1 MQDITKLIYEPLV
14 NLTSDYK
21 PEACLAT
28 EWAKQSDNSYL
39 VKLRENVRWS
49 DGQRFTSEDVRFTI
63 DRLKEISSIYSYNVQ
78 YVVGVDVIDD
88 YTVKIN
94 LDREVPFFEYYLTF
108 PILSK
113 DYYEGEDFS
122 TTAKN
127 SQPIGTGKYKIATV
141 ESSNIVLEKNTSW
154 WNIKEKPLTLEK
166 ITVNLYSSIGEL
178 YNSFKIEN
186 LDLVATDN
194 TNLTEYIGTIGYTPK
209 EIKGRNHT
217 FLAFNMQNELLSRQ
231 EVRKAISYSIDKDNI
246 VSTVFNNQC
255 ITSSFPLDYG
265 SWLCQN
271 TDTSSGYNTEQAKR
285 VLEEAGWTYTR
296 SNYWQKTENRRTQ
309 RIELNLLV
317 KSSDSARVSVAENI
331 KTQLESQG
339 IRINVV
345 QVSDEEYT
353 SRINNKNYDIAL
365 CTLTLST
372 SPDLTTFFGDG
383 NLSNYSNDEII
394 NIMNEVKN
402 TTDENIL
409 KEKYNR
415 LIEIYKSDVPYLSLY
430 NSKYT
435 VAYNSGLVGEL
446 TPNWFSSFYGIEGW
460 YK

>member
-1 MQDITKLIYEPLV
+1 VQDITKLIYEPLV

-178 YNSFKIEN
+178 YNSFKIGN

>member
-39 VKLRENVRWS
+39 IKLRENVRWS
-49 DGQRFTSEDVRFTI
+49 DGQRFTAEDVRFTI

-78 YVVGVDVIDD
+78 YVVGVDVVDD

-113 DYYEGEDFS
+113 DNYEGEDFS

-127 SQPIGTGKYKIATV
+127 SQPIGTGKYKITTV

-166 ITVNLYSSIGEL
+166 IIVNLYSSIGEL
-178 YNSFKIEN
+178 YNSFKIGN

-194 TNLTEYIGTIGYTPK
+194 TNLAEYIGTIGYTPK

-231 EVRKAISYSIDKDNI
+231 EVRRAISYSIDKDNI

-265 SWLCQN
+265 SRLCQN

-285 VLEEAGWTYTR
+285 VLEEAGWTYSR

>member
-78 YVVGVDVIDD
+78 YVVGVDVVDD

-113 DYYEGEDFS
+113 DNYEGEDFS

-127 SQPIGTGKYKIATV
+127 SQPIGTGKYKITTV

-166 ITVNLYSSIGEL
+166 IIVNLYSSIGEL
-178 YNSFKIEN
+178 YNSFKIGN

-194 TNLTEYIGTIGYTPK
+194 TNLAEYIGTIGYTPK

-231 EVRKAISYSIDKDNI
+231 EVRRAISYSIDKDNI

-265 SWLCQN
+265 SRLCQN

-285 VLEEAGWTYTR
+285 VLEEAGWTYSR

>member
-178 YNSFKIEN
+178 YNSFKIGN

-365 CTLTLST
+365 CTPTLST

>member
-28 EWAKQSDNSYL
+28 EWVKQSDNSYL

-94 LDREVPFFEYYLTF
+94 LDRDVPFFEYYLTF

-154 WNIKEKPLTLEK
+154 WNIKEKPLTLER

-178 YNSFKIEN
+178 YNSFKIGN

-296 SNYWQKTENRRTQ
+296 SNYWQKTENRKTQ

-383 NLSNYSNDEII
+383 NLSNYLNDEII

>member
-94 LDREVPFFEYYLTF
+94 LDRDVPFFEYYLTF

-154 WNIKEKPLTLEK
+154 WNIKEKPLTLER

-178 YNSFKIEN
+178 YNSFKIGN

-296 SNYWQKTENRRTQ
+296 SNYWQKTENRKTQ

-383 NLSNYSNDEII
+383 NLSNYLNDEII